1 MIIGVVLPSRSIVSD
16 NRGCSTFEVH
26 EEDLQ
31 EDAVGGE
38 LVENAA

>member
-1 MIIGVVLPSRSIVSD
+1 MLEGLYDDVDGTL
-16 NRGCSTFEVH
+16 TFEIH